1 MVYKMADVN
10 YKRESAKR
18 VFAGEFRATKFAEK
32 FSTDE
37 KAPTFI
43 LTPTGEI
50 AARLFIVG
58 VLTDKERTM
67 TKDKTNTI
75 YRGRVSDSTG
85 DFFISAS
92 SFQPDAMMQLAK
104 IETPAIVAVVGKPK
118 IFTKDDGTVFTS
130 VNAESV
136 TAVPKEIREMWRLE
150 TAKLTLDRISVMESG
165 SIKAINNIKERYN
178 PDLGVYKSIVN
189 KALTKI
195 V

>member
-1 MVYKMADVN
+1 MVELK

-18 VFAGEFRATKFAEK
+18 VFAAEFRGCKFSEK

-50 AARLFIVG
+50 AARLLIVG
-58 VLTDKERTM
+58 VATSKERTA

-75 YRGRVSDSTG
+75 YRTRVNDGTG

-92 SFQPDAMMQLAK
+92 SFQPEAMMQLAK
-104 IETPAIVAVVGKPK
+104 IEVPAIVAVIGKPK
-118 IFTKDDGTVFTS
+118 IFTKEDGTIFTS

-136 TAVPKEIREMWRLE
+136 TVVDKETRNIWKLD
-150 TAKLTLDRISVMESG
+150 TAKATTDRINMMEKG
-165 SIKAINNIKERYN
+165 DIAAINNIKEKYSTN
-178 PDLGVYKSIVN
+178 LDTYKSIVN
-189 KALTKI
+189 KALTRN

>member
-1 MVYKMADVN
+1 MSEVS

-18 VFAGEFRATKFAEK
+18 VFAGEFRGCKFTEK
-32 FSTDE
+32 FSKDE

-50 AARLFIVG
+50 AARLYIVG
-58 VLTDKERTM
+58 VMTDKERTT

-75 YRGRVSDSTG
+75 YRGRVNDGTG

-92 SFQPDAMMQLAK
+92 SFQPEAMMQIAR
-104 IETPAIVAVVGKPK
+104 IETPVMVAVIGKPK
-118 IFTKDDGTVFTS
+118 IFTKEDGSVFTS

-136 TAVPKEIREMWRLE
+136 TVVTKETRDMWKLE
-150 TAKLTLDRISVMESG
+150 TAKLTLDRISAMESG
-165 SIKAINNIKERYN
+165 TIKAINNIKERYN
-178 PDLGVYKSIVN
+178 TDTEIYKSIVN
-189 KALTKI
+189 RALTKN

>member
-1 MVYKMADVN
+1 MTEVN

-18 VFAGEFRATKFAEK
+18 VFAGEFRGCKFSEK

-50 AARLFIVG
+50 ASRLYIVG
-58 VLTDKERTM
+58 VMTDKERTT
-67 TKDKTNTI
+67 TKDKTNTV
-75 YRGRVSDSTG
+75 YRGRVSDGTG

-92 SFQPDAMMQLAK
+92 SFQPDAMMQLAR
-104 IETPAIVAVVGKPK
+104 IETPTMVAVIGKPK
-118 IFTKDDGTVFTS
+118 IFTKEDGTVFTS

-136 TAVPKEIREMWRLE
+136 TVVPKDVRDMWKLE
-150 TAKLTLDRISVMESG
+150 TAMLTLSRIAVMESG
-165 SIKAINNIKERYN
+165 SVKAINNIKDRYN
-178 PDLGVYKSIVN
+178 TDVEIYKSMVN
-189 KALTKI
+189 KALTKN